1 MRVELFVVRCFARCP
16 CVRCCLV
23 ESGVVMAELNFNL
36 NDKFSSLEELK
47 LKLENYKRHNN
58 VDLHIRDSR
67 TLQQAMK
74 EKKLSEDR
82 VKNMGLKYYHV
93 KYTCVFG
100 GRDNFKA
107 RGEGAR
113 KNKYFSTW
121 LSIFRLVTTIG

>member
-93 KYTCVFG
+93 NYTCVFG
-100 GRDNFKA
+100 GRDSFKFLEIFEIFFVIL
-107 RGEGAR
+107 RFG
-113 KNKYFSTW
+113 
-121 LSIFRLVTTIG
+121 LSQ

>member
-1 MRVELFVVRCFARCP
+1 
-16 CVRCCLV
+16 
-23 ESGVVMAELNFNL
+23 MAELNFNL